1 MTTAIAQ
8 AHPNI
13 ALIKYWGNRD
23 DALRL
28 PRNGSISMTLAGLH
42 TVTRVS
48 FDPDLELDTVT
59 LNRRPAAAGN
69 RERVVRHLDLVRSMA
84 GASHKAEVVS
94 ANDFPAGAGLASS
107 ASAFAALTLAAAAA
121 AGLDLTPTDLSRLAR
136 RGSGSASRSVF
147 GGYVEWRV
155 GQDDESSFA
164 EPIAGPDHWELVDL
178 IALVGTGPKPV
189 GSTEGHQMAATSP
202 LQETRVASAE
212 GRLATCRRAL
222 LERDFARLGEVV
234 ELDCH
239 LMHAVMQTCSPP
251 LFYWAPASIA
261 VMQAVRSW
269 REAAANVCYTV
280 DAGPNVHCLCPAD
293 SATEIGDWL
302 QAVPGVSSVL
312 RAGPGGSARLL
323 DSQDPL
329 TALL

>member
-1 MTTAIAQ
+1 MTTATAQ

-42 TVTRVS
+42 TVTRVR
-48 FDPDLELDTVT
+48 FDPALELDTVT
-59 LNRRPAAAGN
+59 LNRRPAAPAD
-69 RERVVRHLDLVRSMA
+69 RQRVMRHLDLVRSQA
-84 GASHKAEVVS
+84 GISAKADVAS
-94 ANDFPAGAGLASS
+94 ANDFPAGVGLASS
-107 ASAFAALTLAAAAA
+107 ASAYAALTLAAAAA
-121 AGLDLTPTDLSRLAR
+121 AGLDLTPTALSRVAR

-147 GGYVEWRV
+147 GGYVEWHV
-155 GQDDESSFA
+155 GEDDETSFA
-164 EPIAGPDHWELVDL
+164 EPIAGPDHWALVDL
-178 IALVGTGPKPV
+178 MALVGTGQKRV
-189 GSTEGHQMAATSP
+189 GSTEGHHLADTSP
-202 LQETRVASAE
+202 LQEARVASAE
-212 GRLATCRRAL
+212 SRLEACRRAL

-251 LFYWAPASIA
+251 LLYWAPASID

-269 REAAANVCYTV
+269 RESGSNVCYTL

-293 SATEIGDWL
+293 AAGDIAQRL
-302 QAVPGVSSVL
+302 QALPGVSSVL
-312 RAGPGGSARLL
+312 SAGPGGPARLL
-323 DSQDPL
+323 DSQAPL